1 MRRRRPEGMPH
12 VRRRGSSPFDL
23 LRQAAAPPGRHA
35 QCQAPGHRPFLSRI
49 YDPGQL
55 EEVPDDQKGAPSAG
69 RGALLSFYRI
79 FIFLPEKA
87 IFPTGTSPPFFLSVS
102 VACPITFPNRERLFP
117 LTAFATPLRPDL
129 FFAGPVRSDCLSGP
143 APDDRSRAEKG
154 RIEGGFYLVPNRR
167 SPASPRPGT
176 M

>member
-1 MRRRRPEGMPH
+1 MRRRRPKGMPH

-35 QCQAPGHRPFLSRI
+35 QCQAPGPRPFLSRI

-55 EEVPDDQKGAPSAG
+55 EKVPDDQKGSPSAG
-69 RGALLSFYRI
+69 RGVLLSFYRI

-87 IFPTGTSPPFFLSVS
+87 IFPTGTSPPFFLTLRVT
-102 VACPITFPNRERLFP
+102 TFR
-117 LTAFATPLRPDL
+117 
-129 FFAGPVRSDCLSGP
+129 GRSRVKTGCLSGP